1 MILERFILNKAIK
14 LVCPP
19 LARSLATSPDPWLD
33 RDTYGWFLPVQTRWK
48 DNDQYLHMNN
58 AVYHAIFDSVINIYL
73 IRCGLPEPHH
83 P

>member
-14 LVCPP
+14 LTSRP
-19 LARSLATSPDPWLD
+19 LARPLATAPDPWLA
-33 RDTYGWFLPVQTRWK
+33 RDTYPWFLPVQTRWK

-73 IRCGLPEPHH
+73 IRWRLQEH
-83 P
+83 PPP

>member
-14 LVCPP
+14 LSSGP
-19 LARSLATSPDPWLD
+19 LARPLATAPDPWLA
-33 RDTYGWFLPVQTRWK
+33 RDTYPWFLPVQTRWK

-73 IRCGLPEPHH
+73 IRWRLQEH
-83 P
+83 PPP